1 MKEYILAFKESQE
14 LIEWRES
21 DLNGALCKEIDMYR
35 QLRIK
40 WFIGHIE
47 CRCYFYNGCPCKPR
61 CMYMLIFGH
70 YWNVLGVK
78 SKTFLDFTFENA
90 LAYCDVT
97 KHQTWYQTRADHC
110 LNVLSMY

>member
-1 MKEYILAFKESQE
+1 MCE
-14 LIEWRES
+14 
-21 DLNGALCKEIDMYR
+21 EIDMYR

-47 CRCYFYNGCPCKPR
+47 CRCYFLKGCPCKPR

-70 YWNVLGVK
+70 YWNVLGIR

-90 LAYCDVT
+90 LAYCDVAR
-97 KHQTWYQTRADHC
+97 HQTWYQTRADYS
-110 LNVLSMY
+110 LNVLSLY